1 LALIASPTPTGDAVK
16 IHADAALYAGCFDG
30 NESANLDINPN
41 HKAYVHLIRGQLQ
54 VNGQQ
59 LKAGDALLLDKE
71 HRIDVSGGLD
81 AEVLVFDLFDN

>member
-1 LALIASPTPTGDAVK
+1 
-16 IHADAALYAGCFDG
+16 
-30 NESANLDINPN
+30 
-41 HKAYVHLIRGQLQ
+41 